1 VRLGSDAAR
10 GRGPRCRRA
19 AGAEWP
25 AKQSAGVRKKGKKM
39 MGGPRVSER
48 KEREGLLL
56 AWAGAS
62 GRPRRERKSG
72 EARAHAGQ
80 ARPSAEGEDGLRG
93 SRSRPKERKEAGQ
106 AGLGSNFALPFSSLF
121 FSNPFELQSI

>member
-1 VRLGSDAAR
+1 VRLGSHAAR

-39 MGGPRVSER
+39 TGGPRVSER

-56 AWAGAS
+56 AWAGTS

-80 ARPSAEGEDGLRG
+80 AGPSAEGEDGLRG
-93 SRSRPKERKEAGQ
+93 KEEPAQGKKGGRPGWAR
-106 AGLGSNFALPFSSLF
+106 
-121 FSNPFELQSI
+121 I